1 MHFRHKRHVEFLG
14 TSHILRASYYVRF
27 WLQKPS
33 QIATRE
39 SRLIRIRTLSSRK
52 PISATG
58 HCLVRSRMS
67 GAVIRYL
74 LSYQSTGISRED
86 VCRTGRRWNCPRCLM
101 PGALRMLI
109 HWEKS
114 WTALFP
120 LIWMKIPNSLA
131 KFPSR
136 ATSLDCLAFRLTPLP
151 QSYQALRFAQRFC
164 MVQIMS
170 ITKLYD
176 LRRTISVVP

>member
-101 PGALRMLI
+101 PGALRKLI
-109 HWEKS
+109 HWGKELDS
-114 WTALFP
+114 
-120 LIWMKIPNSLA
+120 SV
-131 KFPSR
+131 
-136 ATSLDCLAFRLTPLP
+136 SLDMDENTQQFGQISFPCHFTGLP
-151 QSYQALRFAQRFC
+151 CFQAHSSPPELPSPPFC
-164 MVQIMS
+164 SEI
-170 ITKLYD
+170 LYGSD
-176 LRRTISVVP
+176 HVDHETV